1 MTDETIL
8 GILKTDL
15 QISSVALDTYLTN
28 LITESRTLIGTE
40 GITLQQT
47 IPDGMLVEQYAAY
60 LYRSRRQAAGA
71 MPRSLRWALN
81 NRLFS
86 EKGSAADG

>member
-15 QISSVALDTYLTN
+15 QISTAALDAYLGS
-28 LITESRTLIGTE
+28 LISQARRLIATE
-40 GITLQQT
+40 GITLDAST
-47 IPDGMLVEQYAAY
+47 PDSMLVEQYAAY
-60 LYRSRRQAAGA
+60 LYRSRREAAGA

-86 EKGSAADG
+86 EKGAVADG

>member
-15 QISSVALDTYLTN
+15 QISTAALDAYLGS
-28 LITESRTLIGTE
+28 LISQARRLIATE
-40 GITLQQT
+40 GITLDAST
-47 IPDGMLVEQYAAY
+47 PDGMLVEQYAAY
-60 LYRSRRQAAGA
+60 LYRSRREAAGA

-86 EKGSAADG
+86 EKGAVADG